1 MRKFTFAIAMVL
13 TASLFTACD
22 PAANNTVN
30 KPTNAA
36 NNAAT
41 KPAANTAAIEIDV
54 KKLVA
59 DAAASLSKNDVA
71 TFEKNTTDNY
81 MFVNPNGV
89 VSTRAERAAAMKSG
103 DTKYESVAYDEVSVR
118 VNPEGTGAV
127 VIGRATVKGVNMGSK
142 VDGQYRITQVWSK
155 TADGWKMASGHAT
168 PISAAATSS
177 ASNTAAANSNT
188 APAANTNTNPGN

>member
-1 MRKFTFAIAMVL
+1 MRKFTFAIAIL
-13 TASLFTACD
+13 ATASLFIACD
-22 PAANNTVN
+22 PAANNTGN

-36 NNAAT
+36 NNAAA
-41 KPAANTAAIEIDV
+41 KPAANTAAIETDV
-54 KKLVA
+54 KKLVT
-59 DAAASLSKNDVA
+59 DAAASLSKNDVTA
-71 TFEKNTTDNY
+71 FEKSTTDNY

-89 VSTRAERAAAMKSG
+89 VTTRAERAAAMKSG
-103 DTKYESVAYDEVSVR
+103 DTKYESVTYDEVSVR

-168 PISAAATSS
+168 PIIAAATSPT
-177 ASNTAAANSNT
+177 SNTGATNSNT
-188 APAANTNTNPGN
+188 APAANTNTNAGN

>member
-1 MRKFTFAIAMVL
+1 MRKFTFAIVMLA

-22 PAANNTVN
+22 PAANNVGN

-36 NNAAT
+36 NNAAA
-41 KPAANTAAIEIDV
+41 KPAANTAAIETDV
-54 KKLVA
+54 KKLVT
-59 DAAASLSKNDVA
+59 DAAASLSKNDA
-71 TFEKNTTDNY
+71 AAFEKSTTDNY

-89 VSTRAERAAAMKSG
+89 VTTRAERAAAMKSG

-127 VIGRATVKGVNMGSK
+127 VIGRATVKGVNMGSR

-155 TADGWKMASGHAT
+155 TADGWKMASGQAT
-168 PISAAATSS
+168 PISAVATSP

-188 APAANTNTNPGN
+188 GSAANTNQGN